1 MLEIRLLRY
10 FLAVVDEGSVTKASG
25 VVRVAQPSV
34 SRQLH
39 QLEVALGVPLFEKV
53 GGRLRP
59 TAAGRA
65 LLPMARDLVARA
77 DTASNIIRGMAEN
90 QTLSLSLLAP
100 VTTVADVIAPFL
112 AGREGSSVAVNV
124 REALPSAIFGE
135 VASGEAD
142 LGISSG
148 TAHPSLATRSMIRF
162 PIWAYAPPG
171 HPLTKSR
178 SVRLETLVQY
188 PLIQLGQDHGT
199 RRLFDDAVTQ
209 MGLTYHVAAD
219 TNVPQVAQAFAAAGR
234 GIAILTD
241 DRRYGLR
248 PLVIET
254 PNGPL
259 SISLF
264 AAWDPTHYAA
274 GAIETLVDE
283 LATYMLR
290 RFGVSSRP

>member
-10 FLAVVDEGSVTKASG
+10 FLAVVDEGSVTKASS

-39 QLEVALGVPLFEKV
+39 QLEVSLGVRLFEKT

-65 LLPMARDLVARA
+65 LLPMARDLVTRA
-77 DTASNIIRGMAEN
+77 DVASNIVRGMAEN

-112 AGREGSSVAVNV
+112 AGQEGSAVAVNV
-124 REALPSAIFGE
+124 QEALPSTIFGQ
-135 VASGEAD
+135 VAAGESD
-142 LGISSG
+142 FGISSG
-148 TAHPSLATRSMIRF
+148 SPHPALVTRPLVRF

-171 HPLTKSR
+171 HVLTRAR
-178 SVRLETLVQY
+178 SVRLEALVAH
-188 PLIQLGQDHGT
+188 PLILLGQDHGT

-209 MGLTYHVAAD
+209 MGLTYHSAAD
-219 TNVPQVAQAFAAAGR
+219 TNVPQVAQALAAAGR

-241 DRRYGLR
+241 ERRYGLR
-248 PLVIET
+248 PLAIET

-259 SISLF
+259 TITLF
-264 AAWDPTHYAA
+264 AAWDPSHYAA
-274 GAIETLVDE
+274 TAINAFVDE

-290 RFGVSSRP
+290 RFGAASKP